1 MIPAALIMKTVDSST
16 ARLINKSETAKKP
29 EDITKSEKKIREA
42 AQGFERTLLRQMLSV
57 VRSSN
62 ISGIE
67 TKSSMSMAYLQ
78 MMDDQ
83 LADLLSKTNKIGF
96 GEKMAEQLLE
106 QANIKQLINS
116 EKKAVNNKDEVVS
129 PALNKYMRPN
139 PLPIKN

>member
-1 MIPAALIMKTVDSST
+1 MIPALMMTTVDSST

>member
-1 MIPAALIMKTVDSST
+1 MIPALMMTTVDSST

-57 VRSSN
+57 VRNSN

-116 EKKAVNNKDEVVS
+116 EKKAVNKKDEVVS

>member
-1 MIPAALIMKTVDSST
+1 MIPALMMTTVDSST
-16 ARLINKSETAKKP
+16 ARLINKSEAAKKP

-57 VRSSN
+57 VRNSN

-116 EKKAVNNKDEVVS
+116 EKKAVNKKDEVVS

>member
-1 MIPAALIMKTVDSST
+1 MITTLSMTTVDSST
-16 ARLINKSETAKKP
+16 ARLINKSEIARKN
-29 EDITKSEKKIREA
+29 EDITNSEKKIREA

-57 VRSSN
+57 SRNSN

-67 TKSSMSMAYLQ
+67 TKSSMSMSYLQ

-83 LADLLSKTNKIGF
+83 LADLLSKTKKIGF

-116 EKKAVNNKDEVVS
+116 EKKAVISNDGLTS
-129 PALNKYMRPN
+129 PVLNKYVRPN
-139 PLPIKN
+139 PFPFKN

>member
-1 MIPAALIMKTVDSST
+1 MIPALIMTTVDSST
-16 ARLINKSETAKKP
+16 ARLINKSETAKKS

-57 VRSSN
+57 VRNSN
-62 ISGIE
+62 ISGTE

-116 EKKAVNNKDEVVS
+116 EKKAVNSKDEVVS

>member
-1 MIPAALIMKTVDSST
+1 MIPALMMTTVDSST

-83 LADLLSKTNKIGF
+83 LADLLAKTKKIGF

-116 EKKAVNNKDEVVS
+116 EKKAVNSKDEVAL

>member
-1 MIPAALIMKTVDSST
+1 MTTVDSST
-16 ARLINKSETAKKP
+16 ARLINKSEATKKP

-116 EKKAVNNKDEVVS
+116 EKKAVNNKDEVVL

>member
-1 MIPAALIMKTVDSST
+1 MIPALMMTTVDSST
-16 ARLINKSETAKKP
+16 ARLINKSEAAKKP

-57 VRSSN
+57 VRNSN

-116 EKKAVNNKDEVVS
+116 EKKAVKSKDEVVS

>member
-1 MIPAALIMKTVDSST
+1 MITTLSMTTVDSST
-16 ARLINKSETAKKP
+16 ARLINKSEIARKN
-29 EDITKSEKKIREA
+29 EDITNSEKKIREA

-57 VRSSN
+57 SRNSN

-67 TKSSMSMAYLQ
+67 TKSSMSMSYLQ

-83 LADLLSKTNKIGF
+83 LADLLSKTKKIGF

-116 EKKAVNNKDEVVS
+116 EKKSRN
-129 PALNKYMRPN
+129 
-139 PLPIKN
+139 

>member
-1 MIPAALIMKTVDSST
+1 MIPALMMTTVDSST
-16 ARLINKSETAKKP
+16 ARLINKSEAAKKP

-116 EKKAVNNKDEVVS
+116 EKKAVNKKDEVVS

>member
-1 MIPAALIMKTVDSST
+1 
-16 ARLINKSETAKKP
+16 
-29 EDITKSEKKIREA
+29 
-42 AQGFERTLLRQMLSV
+42 
-57 VRSSN
+57 
-62 ISGIE
+62 
-67 TKSSMSMAYLQ
+67 MAYLQ

-83 LADLLSKTNKIGF
+83 LADLLAKTKKIGF

>member
-1 MIPAALIMKTVDSST
+1 MIPALMMTTVDSST

-116 EKKAVNNKDEVVS
+116 EKKAVNKNDEVAS
-129 PALNKYMRPN
+129 PTLNKYMRPN
-139 PLPIKN
+139 PLPFKN

>member
-83 LADLLSKTNKIGF
+83 LADLLAKTKKIGF

-116 EKKAVNNKDEVVS
+116 EKKAVNSKDEVAL

>member
-1 MIPAALIMKTVDSST
+1 MIPALMMTTVDSST

-57 VRSSN
+57 ARKSN
-62 ISGIE
+62 ISGTE

-83 LADLLSKTNKIGF
+83 LADLLSKTKKIGF

-106 QANIKQLINS
+106 QSNIKQLINS
-116 EKKAVNNKDEVVS
+116 EKKAVNKKDEVAS
-129 PALNKYMRPN
+129 PTLNKYMRPN
-139 PLPIKN
+139 PLPLKN

>member
-1 MIPAALIMKTVDSST
+1 MIPALMMTTVDSST

-57 VRSSN
+57 VRNSN

>member
-1 MIPAALIMKTVDSST
+1 MIPALMMTTVDSST

-57 VRSSN
+57 VRNSN

-116 EKKAVNNKDEVVS
+116 EKKAVNSKDEVAL

>member
-1 MIPAALIMKTVDSST
+1 MIPALIMTTVDSST
-16 ARLINKSETAKKP
+16 ARLINKSEATKKP

-42 AQGFERTLLRQMLSV
+42 SQGFERTLLRQMLSV

>member
-1 MIPAALIMKTVDSST
+1 MIPALMMTTVDSST

-116 EKKAVNNKDEVVS
+116 EKKAVNRKDEVVS

>member
-1 MIPAALIMKTVDSST
+1 MTPALMMTTVDSST
-16 ARLINKSETAKKP
+16 ARLLNKSETVKKP

-57 VRSSN
+57 ARNTN
-62 ISGIE
+62 INAES
-67 TKSSMSMAYLQ
+67 KSSMSMAYLQ

-83 LADLLSKTNKIGF
+83 LADLLSKTKKIGF

-106 QANIKQLINS
+106 QSNIKQLINS
-116 EKKAVNNKDEVVS
+116 EKKAVDSKDGVAS

-139 PLPIKN
+139 PLPLKN